1 LRKDFINGISE
12 ALGIT
17 RKEMIEIRR
26 YLSSLLR
33 QGLLEGVYDARI
45 HGGICYKIMKINL
58 KKRI

>member
-1 LRKDFINGISE
+1 LRKDSINGISE
-12 ALGIT
+12 ALGIK

-45 HGGICYKIMKINL
+45 HGGICYKIMKN
-58 KKRI
+58 